1 MELERLLEQGKRT
14 SELLDKFD
22 LNWQVNKVPLITLDG
37 GFKTPFFGTQRDDTK
52 EVFSTCKDG
61 YQVFQN
67 YELANMITEVA
78 GQFDMEVARGGHFKN
93 GARVYLQIHT
103 GDLKGIGENNDT
115 VKKYMTAIN
124 SHDGSS
130 SIAFGMS
137 NLTVSCD
144 NIFHKV
150 TRQADMTKIRHS
162 ASMRENVDLLMMEF
176 ENIKEQE
183 KKMYENFQNMAERK
197 VTTPMIN
204 NVIATVTGVDLRKQ
218 QSEIVDLY
226 STYQINNA
234 AKLQERITEEMSY
247 KGTTVWGLFSGVTSY
262 TSKDM
267 RVPNRA
273 NGRLESKYTGG
284 ALKADNR
291 VYNLLSIV

>member
-1 MELERLLEQGKRT
+1 MELERLLEQGKKT

-37 GFKTPFFGTQRDDTK
+37 DETDYFGTQRADTK
-52 EVFSTCKDG
+52 QVFSTCKDS

-144 NIFHKV
+144 NMFHKV

-176 ENIKEQE
+176 ENIREQE
-183 KKMYENFQNMAERK
+183 KKMYENFQHMAERG

-267 RVPNRA
+267 RVPNRD

-284 ALKADNR
+284 ALKADNK